1 MTGRGEGLRGGEET
15 NVVSAESD
23 VCDASEDQAQ
33 ILRRDLAVTGESS
46 GFDDY
51 RGRYGGS
58 DKRSPS
64 CFDIYNKERQ
74 LTIC

>member
-1 MTGRGEGLRGGEET
+1 MRRKRRVKT

-33 ILRRDLAVTGESS
+33 ILHRDLAVTGESS

-51 RGRYGGS
+51 QGCYSES
-58 DKRSPS
+58 DRRSSP
-64 CFDIYNKERQ
+64 
-74 LTIC
+74 